1 MKTFHFVKWGS
12 VEILLLTDKKIKN
25 QQKVEH
31 PVHHHHL
38 HRSCCDALGRLS
50 PSSTCNSSSP
60 SSSSSSFFF
69 FRIIAIMDSRVT
81 PWFKRK
87 RVSQVK
93 TDYAF
98 QHATHTVQQRTERY
112 QGGVSCCFAPASTA
126 LATVPAAAA
135 AELLQSCFR
144 VGSLLICCCCILN
157 RAVCKILEEIVSC
170 TQSASWHLE

>member
-1 MKTFHFVKWGS
+1 MLLLNKKHIFYYKKLRNL
-12 VEILLLTDKKIKN
+12 LLLTSPPFTQILLWCS
-25 QQKVEH
+25 Q
-31 PVHHHHL
+31 PARLLFHL
-38 HRSCCDALGRLS
+38 LLLLHLPL
-50 PSSTCNSSSP
+50 P
-60 SSSSSSFFF
+60 SFFF

-98 QHATHTVQQRTERY
+98 QHSTHTVQQRTERY
-112 QGGVSCCFAPASTA
+112 QAES
-126 LATVPAAAA
+126 AAASLQLLLLWPLSLPR
-135 AELLQSCFR
+135 LLQSCFI
-144 VGSLLICCCCILN
+144 VCSWLICCCCILS